1 MMKRGRVMWLRAKP
15 MKKYMKIKG
24 SVITMK
30 KKTPIPIRGWMS
42 STVIALAILV
52 VCVAMLSPAMAAEQG
67 GKPTAD
73 VRMGNLQEVF
83 EVGLKFHGHKC
94 PAMPMGLRAGMAAM
108 NALGV
113 ERSKDKELFVIS
125 ETGKGHAA
133 GCFLDGI
140 MTATG
145 CTYGKSNI
153 EKRHWSKMAFTLVD
167 QQNGK
172 AVRVALKP
180 DFFENA
186 LKSPFVQQRKA
197 GVPPQDIKPE
207 ITDPMVARVLSLDES
222 AFLEIGEVHP
232 VEVKKGKSAF
242 MAKRCSLCGELTFA
256 NKLRFTEDG
265 APVCIPCSGYKE

>member
-1 MMKRGRVMWLRAKP
+1 
-15 MKKYMKIKG
+15 MKKNTLV
-24 SVITMK
+24 SNTW
-30 KKTPIPIRGWMS
+30 WMV
-42 STVIALAILV
+42 STVMAFSILV
-52 VCVAMLSPAMAAEQG
+52 VCVLMISPAKAAEKD
-67 GKPTAD
+67 GKPSVGARAGD
-73 VRMGNLQEVF
+73 LGEFF

-94 PAMPMGLRAGMAAM
+94 PAMPLGLRAGMAAM

-153 EKRHWSKMAFTLVD
+153 KKLHWSKMAFTLVD
-167 QQNGK
+167 QQTGK
-172 AVRVALKP
+172 AVRVSLKP
-180 DFFENA
+180 GFFENA
-186 LKSPFVQQRKA
+186 LSSPFVQERKA

-207 ITDPMVARVLSLDES
+207 ITDPMVDRILSLDES

-232 VEVKKGKSAF
+232 VQVEKGKSVFA
-242 MAKRCSLCGELTFA
+242 AKRCARCGELTFV
-256 NKLRFTEDG
+256 NKLHVAEDG
-265 APVCIPCSGYKE
+265 ALVCTPCSGYKE

>member
-1 MMKRGRVMWLRAKP
+1 
-15 MKKYMKIKG
+15 
-24 SVITMK
+24 
-30 KKTPIPIRGWMS
+30 
-42 STVIALAILV
+42 
-52 VCVAMLSPAMAAEQG
+52 
-67 GKPTAD
+67 
-73 VRMGNLQEVF
+73 
-83 EVGLKFHGHKC
+83 
-94 PAMPMGLRAGMAAM
+94 MAAM

-125 ETGKGHAA
+125 ETGQGHAA

-153 EKRHWSKMAFTLVD
+153 EKRNWSKMAFTLID
-167 QQNGK
+167 QQSGK
-172 AVRVALKP
+172 AVRVSLKP

-222 AFLEIGEVHP
+222 AFLEIGKVHS

-242 MAKRCSLCGELTFA
+242 MAKRCTVCGELTFA